1 MAPAKIKVLVLDL
14 DDTLL
19 DTKALASMRDAGQWV
34 LGRNHLNRCRVHE
47 DVLGVLNIARSSGI
61 KIAIFTNSPSNYVQ
75 ELLNHFDIS
84 VDKVVAYHDVQQHKP
99 AAQGV
104 QKILDYFSASASEAL
119 YLGDSELDRRAA
131 QSAGVEFFAVEWGS
145 VTDIDSV
152 HMGVARLS
160 EVIGSSLTRDNSSPS
175 RSGLIIDDNRLYL
188 GYYLEGIK
196 QEVWSFKDGISTAV
210 TRWTGKSVELAE
222 AFPDINIVVRA
233 LGHAELV
240 AEGTAKPLDELATA
254 LAKALGAEYQPASL
268 HKLTVLQKSTGIS
281 AAERAAQ
288 VEGAYAFSM
297 PKSVSALDRPR
308 FLIVDDVYTSGA
320 TTREIQRAIV
330 EACPA
335 ARVFVFTLAKTLY
348 RSEANKASV
357 EMQHNTQLF
366 SDLYN
371 KLSPEIKYLGEFSQT
386 LKPISRKLVSKKLTA
401 NYTNTNHNFVFHNL
415 PLYSISSEAN
425 SRSLYSTLQILK
437 NILQRGK
444 PTVASRRLRSAFGLD
459 LSTSGLEL
467 EALALISRKPVSW
480 QRLIRGDQK
489 AGNYPARRFFDALL
503 EKYLGNYGFVKQL
516 IVPEVQI
523 FDMTQVYVDQF
534 QNRQVDFFIPQVG
547 VIIEIDGFQHRGA
560 AEIDKP
566 RDEFAETL
574 GLRTFRF
581 TTGEIAAEN
590 DSFVSKMEFLR
601 SYIERV
607 DKLEQEGILSP
618 PNCLTLRSYAEAFEN
633 SERKNDDVRLRLTA
647 ASRFQLLMLELLE
660 RGVFRLGLP
669 AKLTLI
675 NHDKIDFVW
684 DALEDLNELIANLSC
699 LQGSDE
705 ILLDLEVEELTELPV
720 ERDGSTVVVDFSLY
734 ERFDDRH
741 QVNQDVIFV
750 RTDYFD
756 FYRYFPAGD
765 VSAIENC
772 VLEDYD
778 HFRLSC
784 AKPVEYALDLSPASG
799 QRESLRYFLS
809 NLFLPF
815 LETVDFREGQVGIIG
830 SALSR
835 HSTIGLLPTGSG
847 KSICYQLS
855 AVLQPAVSF
864 VVCPIKSLMYD
875 QKADLDAI
883 GFDRSNYITS
893 DLKPDEKAR
902 VQSGFG
908 RGKYFYVF
916 ISPERF
922 QTHSFRQEMSAI
934 GLDLAFAYAVI
945 DEAHCLSEW
954 GHDFR
959 TSYLNLA
966 NTIEKFAPS
975 ASYIGLTAT
984 ASVNVLKDIQT
995 EFDIP
1000 DEYIRAPLNFTREE
1014 LSFHVIDDKGR
1025 KNDAA
1030 VELVSRMEE
1039 KWNVLGDQKEK
1050 AGIIFT
1056 ATVNGNKGCHTLAG
1070 RLSSA
1075 LNMDVRYFS
1084 GSAPKKGGFQGN
1096 AFDRYKRQVQDD
1108 FKDNKYRLLT
1118 ATKAFGMGVNKGN
1131 VAYTIHFGIPGSME
1145 ALYQEAGRAGRDK
1158 RLFKEVPADCYV
1170 LLTKE
1175 PNNQLLEKIW
1185 DQGTSI
1191 TDLKAHVS
1199 SLSRDSDLN
1208 TNMFL
1213 MTNGLDTINN
1223 ESKLIE
1229 NIYNFLQENHGLES
1243 VTINA
1248 RDFGTEKFKFEKA
1261 IYRLSQ
1267 LGIVSDWVIEDF
1279 HIGVLQ
1285 VEFQC
1290 PDIETIEGNI
1300 ERTIRKYDP
1309 DFRLDTIF
1317 ASDNEYYKVICRK
1330 LHEGSIDKVKF
1341 IFLTLLLWSY
1351 DHFVYNRRQSQKN
1364 VYEQCAGVTGKDASA
1379 EAAFKAK
1386 LEGYFRHDKSSQRL
1400 MHLAENS
1407 ADTSLWLSI
1416 FNKESE
1422 EDSAPEL
1429 ISPAELTML
1438 SAQISRFLESYK
1450 NNSCLDYLS
1459 GVTRLMADQFDDT
1472 DGEIRMSSALDKLL
1486 VLSKESALT
1495 LVRETLILKG
1505 LFSEDSR
1512 ARFARLVHERFD
1524 DLGILQEI
1532 NKELKDPYS
1541 YHTLLSPLAAR
1552 LEALTTKYKGVNW

>member
-1 MAPAKIKVLVLDL
+1 MIKVIILDL
-14 DDTLL
+14 DDTLI
-19 DTKALASMRDAGQWV
+19 DTKV
-34 LGRNHLNRCRVHE
+34 LEPLRQAARWREVSNYLKRCSVYE
-47 DVLGVLNIARSSGI
+47 DVLGLLDTARSSGI
-61 KIAIFTNSPSNYVQ
+61 KIAVFTNAPSNYVKT
-75 ELLNHFDIS
+75 LLKHFDII
-84 VDKVVAYHDVQQHKP
+84 VDFQVAYHDVRDQKP
-99 AAQGV
+99 AAEGV
-104 QKILDYFSASASEAL
+104 RKILDYFSASASEAL

-131 QSAGVEFFAVEWGS
+131 KNAGVEFFAVEWGS
-145 VTDIDSV
+145 VTDIDSD

-160 EVIGSSLTRDNSSPS
+160 EVIGSSLTRNNSSAS
-175 RSGLIIDDNRLYL
+175 RSELLMDDNRLYL

-196 QEVWSFKDGISTAV
+196 KEVWSFKDGISTAV
-210 TRWTGKSVELAE
+210 SRWTGKVVELAE
-222 AFPDINIVVRA
+222 SFPDINIVVRA

-240 AEGTAKPLDELATA
+240 AEGTDKPLDELATA
-254 LAKALGAEYQPASL
+254 LAKALGAEYRPAAL
-268 HKLTVLQKSTGIS
+268 HKSKVLQKSTGIS
-281 AAERAAQ
+281 AAERAEQ
-288 VEGAYAFSM
+288 VEGAYSFSL
-297 PKSVSALDRPR
+297 PESVSAVDRPR

-335 ARVFVFTLAKTLY
+335 AQVFVFTLAKTLY

-371 KLSPEIKYLGEFSQT
+371 KLSLETEYVGEFTQT
-386 LKPISRKLVSKKLTA
+386 PKQISRKLVSKKLTA

-425 SRSLYSTLQILK
+425 SGSLYSTLQILK

-444 PTVASRRLRSAFGLD
+444 PTVASRSLRSAFGLE
-459 LSTSGLEL
+459 LSASGLEL
-467 EALALISRKPVSW
+467 EAIPLISRKPVSW

-516 IVPEVQI
+516 TVPEVQI

-547 VIIEIDGFQHRGA
+547 AIIEIDGSQHRGL
-560 AEIDKP
+560 AEIDQL
-566 RDEFAETL
+566 RDEFAGTL

-581 TTGEIAAEN
+581 TSAEIAAEN

-607 DKLEQEGILSP
+607 DTLEQEGVLSP
-618 PNCLTLRSYAEAFEN
+618 PNCLTLRSYAEAYEN
-633 SERKNDDVRLRLTA
+633 GERRNDDVRLQLTA
-647 ASRFQLLMLELLE
+647 ACRFQLLLLELLE
-660 RGVFRLGLP
+660 RGVFSLGKS

-675 NHDKIDFVW
+675 NRDRIDFVR
-684 DALEDLNELIANLSC
+684 DALKDLNELLANLLC
-699 LQGSDE
+699 LQGSE
-705 ILLDLEVEELTELPV
+705 QLALDLEIEELPELPAD
-720 ERDGSTVVVDFSLY
+720 RNGSTVVVDFSLC

-756 FYRYFPAGD
+756 FYRHFPAGD
-765 VSAIENC
+765 ASAIENC
-772 VLEDYD
+772 VLVDYD
-778 HFRLSC
+778 HFRLAT
-784 AKPVEYALDLSPASG
+784 AKPIEYALDLSPASA
-799 QRESLRYFLS
+799 QRESLRYFLR

-815 LETVDFREGQVGIIG
+815 LDTVDFREGQVGIIG
-830 SALSR
+830 SALAR

-875 QKADLDAI
+875 QKADLDSI
-883 GFDRSNYITS
+883 GFSRSNYITS
-893 DLKPDEKAR
+893 ELKPDEKAK
-902 VQSGFG
+902 VQRDFG

-922 QTHSFRQEMSAI
+922 QTHSFRHEMSAI

-966 NTIEKFAPS
+966 RTIEKFAPS
-975 ASYIGLTAT
+975 ARYIGLTAT
-984 ASVNVLKDIQT
+984 ASVNVLKDMQT
-995 EFDIP
+995 EFGIP
-1000 DEYIRAPLNFTREE
+1000 DEYIRTPLKFTRDE

-1025 KNDAA
+1025 KNDA
-1030 VELVSRMEE
+1030 VIELVSRMEE
-1039 KWNVLGDQKEK
+1039 KWNSFGDQEEK

-1056 ATVNGNKGCHTLAG
+1056 PTVNGDKGCHGLAG

-1084 GSAPKKGGFQGN
+1084 GSPPQEGGLQGN
-1096 AFDRYKRQVQDD
+1096 AFDRYKRQVQED
-1108 FKDNKYRLLT
+1108 FKDNKYHLLT

-1158 RLFKEVPADCYV
+1158 RLFEEASADCYV

-1175 PNNQLLEKIW
+1175 SNIQLLEKIW

-1191 TDLKAHVS
+1191 MDLKANVR
-1199 SLSRDSDLN
+1199 SLSHGSDLN

-1213 MTNGLDTINN
+1213 MTNNLDTIND
-1223 ESKLIE
+1223 EFKLIA
-1229 NIYNFLQENHGLES
+1229 NIYNFLQKNQELEV

-1248 RDFGTEKFKFEKA
+1248 RHFGTEKFKFEKA

-1279 HIGVLQ
+1279 FIGSLQ

-1309 DFRLDTIF
+1309 DFRLDAIL
-1317 ASDNEYYKVICRK
+1317 ASDNEYYKVICGR
-1330 LHEGSIDKVKF
+1330 LHEGLIDKVQF
-1341 IFLTLLLWSY
+1341 IFLVLLLWSY

-1364 VYEQCAGVTGKDASA
+1364 VYEQCVGVVGKDASA
-1379 EAAFKAK
+1379 EIAFKAK
-1386 LEGYFRHDKSSQRL
+1386 LEGYFRHDKSSHRL
-1400 MHLAENS
+1400 LHLAENS
-1407 ADTSLWLSI
+1407 ADTSLWLSV
-1416 FNKESE
+1416 FHKEAE
-1422 EDSAPEL
+1422 EDGSSEL
-1429 ISPAELTML
+1429 ISPAELTTL

-1450 NNSCLDYLS
+1450 NNPCLDYLS

-1472 DGEIRMSSALDKLL
+1472 DGEIRMSSAIDKLL
-1486 VLSKESALT
+1486 ALGKESALT
-1495 LVRETLILKG
+1495 LVRETLTLKD

-1512 ARFARLVHERFD
+1512 GRFARLVHERFD

-1532 NKELKDPYS
+1532 NEELKDPYS

-1552 LEALTTKYKGVNW
+1552 LEILTTNYKGVDW